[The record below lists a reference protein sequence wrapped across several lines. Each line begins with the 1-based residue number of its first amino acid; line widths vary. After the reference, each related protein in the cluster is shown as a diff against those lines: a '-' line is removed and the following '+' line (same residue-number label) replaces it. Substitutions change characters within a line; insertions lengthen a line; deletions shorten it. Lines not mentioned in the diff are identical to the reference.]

1 MARRYSVRQ
10 LVERAV
16 TLIRLDAD
24 GRLLNAGEVGR
35 QLEQEFLDTW
45 STTISYYVSKDAAA
59 AARRRPAKKMIPRQ
73 VPPPKTPPP
82 PAPPR
87 TPRAG
92 RSGVRAPAPGAT

>member
-24 GRLLNAGEVGR
+24 GRLLNAGEVCR

-45 STTISYYVSKDAAA
+45 STTIYYYVSKDAAA
-59 AARRRPAKKMIPRQ
+59 EARRRAGIKMIKRH
-73 VPPPKTPPP
+73 VPP
-82 PAPPR
+82 
-87 TPRAG
+87 
-92 RSGVRAPAPGAT
+92 S